1 MPSKEDLLLEKRR
14 YGLKEEISS
23 FELEQLN
30 IGMPVQKIMGYI
42 EMADIKIDIRHN
54 VLIPRYETEEL
65 IYLAFQEIKQNGFKS
80 VLDLCSGSGFI
91 GLAIKNKYKDISV
104 TLSDISDEAI
114 KSQELNSN
122 INNLKVNILQSDLFE
137 NIRGKFDIIV
147 SNPPYIGKDEKLNI
161 SVLDFEPHNALFAE
175 DNGLFFYK
183 KIIELAPKYLNKNG
197 VLLFE
202 INPLHTEYWNSI
214 KNKFKLLEITKDL
227 SNKNRFVKII
237 F

>member
-1 MPSKEDLLLEKRR
+1 MPSKEELLLEKRR

-30 IGMPVQKIMGYI
+30 SGMPVQKIMGYI

-65 IYLAFQEIKQNGFKS
+65 IYLAIEEIKLNQFKS

-104 TLSDISDEAI
+104 TLSDISSEAI

-122 INNLKVNILQSDLFE
+122 INNLKVNILHSNLFE
-137 NIRGKFDIIV
+137 NITGKFDIIV
-147 SNPPYIGKDEKLNI
+147 SNPPYIGNDEKLSK
-161 SVLDFEPHNALFAE
+161 SVLDFEPHNALFAD

-197 VLLFE
+197 ILLFE
-202 INPLHTEYWNSI
+202 INPLHIEFWNSI